1 MSLNV
6 RLRQEQIKMS
16 DWQDQC
22 KVGRRMLGH
31 KTRMVMKVVIF
42 QNVCQHRIKERLPGC
57 FGGVGWLF

>member
-31 KTRMVMKVVIF
+31 ETRMVIEVVIF
-42 QNVCQHRIKERLPGC
+42 VSTQDQETSIRMFLGEE
-57 FGGVGWLF
+57 GWWF